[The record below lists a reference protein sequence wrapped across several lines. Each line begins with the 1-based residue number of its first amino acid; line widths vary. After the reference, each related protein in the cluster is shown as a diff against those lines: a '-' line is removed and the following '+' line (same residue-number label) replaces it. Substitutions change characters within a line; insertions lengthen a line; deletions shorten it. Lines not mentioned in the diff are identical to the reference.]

1 MLEFDGGQKTAI
13 TLEQAA
19 KLFALSNLGLMDYL
33 HDLQQFQDRE
43 LQSGNDIDVAYSLL
57 LRQIQIEPQTVSSEL
72 SHWKSWLDAASPQ
85 ALAELAQK
93 GFMLQPNSDGTG
105 NTDQRINYFD
115 TDKTLNRGDF
125 ESPDF
130 NGTRTHI

>member
-1 MLEFDGGQKTAI
+1 LEFDGGQKTAI

-19 KLFALSNLGLMDYL
+19 KLFTLSNFGLLDYL
-33 HDLQQFQDRE
+33 HNLPQFQDHE
-43 LQSGNDIDVAYSLL
+43 LQSGNDVDVAYSLL
-57 LRQIQIEPQTVSSEL
+57 LRNAQLDQQTVSNEL
-72 SHWKSWLDAASPQ
+72 AHWKNWLDAASPQ

-93 GFMLQPNSDGTG
+93 GFMLQPEADGAG

-130 NGTRTHI
+130 NGTGTHI